1 MQNYTRLKL
10 AELRER
16 FIEQF
21 RDEEDKAASS
31 LAAWGFTTLP
41 SCWWLFTDSKETP
54 MKHLDVL
61 IDKIFSIEKTALQN
75 DRGSLDDKYFETL
88 KDEFIKETE
97 ELLQVILK
105 NRQRFYEGN
114 TNILMNEEN
123 IYPTYQDT
131 YTSRIRNR
139 VDIMK
144 EEIRLGI
151 TGKPGGT
158 TINVGGDVGAIN
170 TGTVYGT
177 IHGKIEKLNKTDSAL
192 TEAFNNI
199 LEAIK
204 ESKIN
209 DGEKLIQMQN
219 VEFLID
225 QHEVPKEKRNNGLIS
240 ASLNLLSLAANL
252 ATLWGQFGPVIM
264 GAFK

>member
-16 FIEQF
+16 FIEQCHK
-21 RDEEDKAASS
+21 EQDKAASS
-31 LAAWGFTTLP
+31 YAARGFSLP
-41 SCWWLFTDSKETP
+41 SDVLFVASEDINIKC
-54 MKHLDVL
+54 LDVL

-88 KDEFIKETE
+88 KDEFIKEAE
-97 ELLQVILK
+97 GLLKVIFES
-105 NRQRFYEGN
+105 RQGLYGGN
-114 TNILMNEEN
+114 TNILVNGEN
-123 IYPTYQDT
+123 IYPTYLDK
-131 YTSRIRNR
+131 YTSRIRNGI
-139 VDIMK
+139 DIMK

-151 TGKPGGT
+151 TGNPGGT

-177 IHGKIEKLNKTDSAL
+177 IHGKIEKLNKTESAL

-225 QHEVPKEKRNNGLIS
+225 QREVPKEKRNNGLIS
-240 ASLNLLSLAANL
+240 ASFNLLSLAANL
-252 ATLWGQFGPVIM
+252 TTLWGQFGPVIM

>member
-1 MQNYTRLKL
+1 MQNYTKLKI

-16 FIEQF
+16 FIEQCHK
-21 RDEEDKAASS
+21 EQDKAASS
-31 LAAWGFTTLP
+31 YGARGFTLP
-41 SCWWLFTDSKETP
+41 GDLLFVASEETN
-54 MKHLDVL
+54 MKQLDVL
-61 IDKIFSIEKTALQN
+61 INKIFSIEKTALQN
-75 DRGSLDDKYFETL
+75 DRGSLDDNYFETF
-88 KDEFIKETE
+88 KDEFIKEAE
-97 ELLQVILK
+97 GLLKVIFAI
-105 NRQRFYEGN
+105 RRGSYEGN
-114 TNILMNEEN
+114 TNMNGED
-123 IYPTYQDT
+123 IYPTYRDK

-144 EEIRLGI
+144 EEIRLGM
-151 TGKPGGT
+151 TGNPGGT

-204 ESKIN
+204 KSKIN

-240 ASLNLLSLAANL
+240 TSLNLLSLAANL

-264 GAFK
+264 GALK

>member
-1 MQNYTRLKL
+1 
-10 AELRER
+10 
-16 FIEQF
+16 
-21 RDEEDKAASS
+21 
-31 LAAWGFTTLP
+31 
-41 SCWWLFTDSKETP
+41 

-61 IDKIFSIEKTALQN
+61 IDEIFSIEKAALQS
-75 DRGSLDDKYFETL
+75 DRGLLDDEYIETL
-88 KDEFIKETE
+88 KDEFIKEAE
-97 ELLQVILK
+97 GLLKVIFES
-105 NRQRFYEGN
+105 RRGDCVGN
-114 TNILMNEEN
+114 ADISTNEEN
-123 IYPTYQDT
+123 IYPTYLDT
-131 YTSRIRNR
+131 YTSKIRNG

-151 TGKPGGT
+151 TGNPGGT
-158 TINVGGDVGAIN
+158 TINVGGDVAAIN

-177 IHGKIEKLNKTDSAL
+177 IYGKIEKLNKTDSAL
-192 TEAFNNI
+192 TKAFSNI

-209 DGEKLIQMQN
+209 DREKLIQMQK

-240 ASLNLLSLAANL
+240 ASLSLLSLAANL